1 MCENMNIE
9 KQFIMTEVAMISDI
23 YSFGDELITEGVLYS
38 VTNKI
43 SEFFQKAVNTMIA
56 FVKTFKAD
64 LESTIQKKDCRRKL
78 KYLKKDLADKKES
91 GVKFV
96 EMPDYKAFI
105 KYYDMYSG
113 KMTKLLGKISDKKY
127 KTRSSLDTAMNEF
140 ESCLYDMNTALEKT
154 LKNRIKVPIKDAIIY
169 VDQNLNGQSII
180 EKRFLKVVHDLKEI
194 GIKNKKIFKNINV
207 SEDKE
212 VLQKKTSMIRTIV
225 SKISSTVSKWFRKFV
240 MTIVFFFA

>member
-1 MCENMNIE
+1 MLKRKPLQKEIVKIEVISVCEDMNIE

-78 KYLKKDLADKKES
+78 KYLKKELADKKES

-105 KYYDMYSG
+105 KYYDIFPRQEIFIVI
-113 KMTKLLGKISDKKY
+113 KI
-127 KTRSSLDTAMNEF
+127 
-140 ESCLYDMNTALEKT
+140 
-154 LKNRIKVPIKDAIIY
+154 IK
-169 VDQNLNGQSII
+169 Q
-180 EKRFLKVVHDLKEI
+180 
-194 GIKNKKIFKNINV
+194 IFV
-207 SEDKE
+207 
-212 VLQKKTSMIRTIV
+212 
-225 SKISSTVSKWFRKFV
+225 
-240 MTIVFFFA
+240 